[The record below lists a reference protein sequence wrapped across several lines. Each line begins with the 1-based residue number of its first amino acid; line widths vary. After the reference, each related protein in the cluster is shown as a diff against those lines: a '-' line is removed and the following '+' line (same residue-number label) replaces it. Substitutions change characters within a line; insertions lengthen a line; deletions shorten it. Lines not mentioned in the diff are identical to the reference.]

1 MVFIYLQKIM
11 KKRSLNWDKNDT
23 LSLLEASLTNNKV
36 ILGDSDTVLG
46 LLAQV
51 SIKGKLAL
59 DTVKIR
65 ENKPYIVLINSIDK
79 LDNFISQDINPNLQK
94 LIQRC
99 WPGPLTL
106 IFNCNKNIFYLN
118 QETVAIRIPNHQEL
132 LKLLKFFPGLFSTS
146 ANLSGQPVP
155 KSMDDV
161 DLKVLEKVDY
171 IVENKQ
177 KYPTLIPSTIL
188 DCTGQRIKVV
198 REGAYDIKELEE
210 IYGEPF
216 IKEEI

>member
-1 MVFIYLQKIM
+1 M
-11 KKRSLNWDKNDT
+11 KKRSLNWDKNGT
-23 LSLLEASLTNNKV
+23 ISLLEVSLTNNKV
-36 ILGDSDTVLG
+36 ILGGSDTVVG

-51 SIKGKLAL
+51 SIEGKLAL
-59 DTVKIR
+59 DKIKIR
-65 ENKPYIVLINSIDK
+65 ENKPYIILINAIDK
-79 LDNFISQDINPNLQK
+79 LNNFISQDINPNLQR
-94 LIQRC
+94 LIESC

-106 IFNCNKNIFYLN
+106 IFNSNKNIFYLN
-118 QETVAIRIPNHQEL
+118 QVTVAIRVPNHQGL
-132 LKLLKFFPGLFSTS
+132 LKLLKFFPGIFSTS

-155 KSMDDV
+155 KSIEEVDV
-161 DLKVLEKVDY
+161 KILEKVDY

-188 DCTGQRIKVV
+188 DCTGQTIKVV
-198 REGAYDIKELEE
+198 REGAYDIKELEK